1 MTVSIDRFSK
11 HIRIKDDRVSWRDD
25 LQVGGQIVSFLTR
38 HLGYPI
44 PSPAV
49 LDQIGQR
56 FRRQVDS
63 YAKANDIPVVR
74 FAKGQRKV
82 DVMRPLMRQAE
93 IEGRSRVVAIA
104 WAQEYALVA
113 SAVTTRTPQ
122 KAS

>member
-1 MTVSIDRFSK
+1 MATRLVTVDDLLTGQVGLDIECP
-11 HIRIKDDRVSWRDD
+11 DRVYLNGYVPN

-38 HLGYPI
+38 YLGYPI

-63 YAKANDIPVVR
+63 YARANGIAVVR
-74 FAKGQRKV
+74 FVKGQRKV

-93 IEGRSRVVAIA
+93 IEGR
-104 WAQEYALVA
+104 
-113 SAVTTRTPQ
+113 
-122 KAS
+122 